1 MSQEDEIMEKV
12 CEFLQKAKV
21 FYVATVEEDQPR
33 VRPFGIAH
41 IIDGKLCVMTG
52 KRKPVSKQIMKNP
65 KVEVCAC
72 IGADWVRIAG
82 KLMEDDSMET
92 RQAML
97 DAYPFMKKTYAADDG
112 NMQVL
117 YFEDATATFD
127 SFSGEYEVITF

>member
-1 MSQEDEIMEKV
+1 MERV
-12 CEFLQKAKV
+12 CEFLQKAHV
-21 FYVATVEEDQPR
+21 FYVATVEGDQPR

-41 IIDGKLCVMTG
+41 IIDGKLCMMTG
-52 KRKPVSKQIMKNP
+52 KRKPVSQQIAANA

-72 IGADWVRIAG
+72 IGSDWLRIAG
-82 KLMEDDSMET
+82 ELEEDDRLET

-117 YFEDATATFD
+117 YFRNATATYD
-127 SFSGEYEVITF
+127 SFSGKHEVVTF

>member
-1 MSQEDEIMEKV
+1 MEKV

-21 FYVATVEEDQPR
+21 FYVATVDEDQPR
-33 VRPFGIAH
+33 VRPFGIVH

-52 KRKPVSKQIMKNP
+52 KCKPVSKQIMKNP

-72 IGADWVRIAG
+72 IDTDWVRIAG
-82 KLMEDDSMET
+82 KLIEDDSMET

-117 YFEDATATFD
+117 YFKDATATFD
-127 SFSGEYEVITF
+127 SFSGEHEVIAF

>member
-1 MSQEDEIMEKV
+1 MQTV
-12 CEFLQKAKV
+12 CEFLQKAHV
-21 FYVATVEEDQPR
+21 FYVATTEADQPR

-52 KRKPVSKQIMKNP
+52 KCKPVSKQVEQNP

-72 IGADWVRIAG
+72 IGAEWLRITG
-82 KLMEDDSMET
+82 KLLEDDRIET

-97 DAYPFMKKTYAADDG
+97 EAYPFMKKTYAADDG

-117 YFEDATATFD
+117 YFKDATATFSD
-127 SFSGEYEVITF
+127 FSGTKKILNF

>member
-1 MSQEDEIMEKV
+1 MEKV
-12 CEFLQKAKV
+12 CEFLQKAHV
-21 FYVATVEEDQPR
+21 FYVATIEGNQPR

-52 KRKPVSKQIMKNP
+52 KKKPVSKQISANP
-65 KVEVCAC
+65 NVEVCAC
-72 IGADWVRIAG
+72 IDNEWVRIEG
-82 KLMEDDSMET
+82 KLIEDDRIET

-117 YFEDATATFD
+117 YFKDATATFD
-127 SFSGEYEVITF
+127 SFNGEHEVIKF

>member
-1 MSQEDEIMEKV
+1 MKTV
-12 CEFLQKAKV
+12 CEFLQKAHV
-21 FYVATVEEDQPR
+21 FYVATVEGDQPR

-41 IIDGKLCVMTG
+41 IINDKLCIMTG
-52 KRKPVSKQIMKNP
+52 KCKPVSRQLATNP
-65 KVEVCAC
+65 KAEICVC
-72 IGADWVRIAG
+72 IGTEWVRITG
-82 KLMEDDSMET
+82 KLVEDDRVET

-127 SFSGEYEVITF
+127 SFQGEHKVICF

>member
-1 MSQEDEIMEKV
+1 MQTV
-12 CEFLQKAKV
+12 CEFLQKAHV
-21 FYVATVEEDQPR
+21 FYVATAEGDQPR

-52 KRKPVSKQIMKNP
+52 KCKPVSQQIGANP

-72 IGADWVRIAG
+72 IGSEWVRIIG
-82 KLMEDDSMET
+82 KLVEDDRNET

-117 YFEDATATFD
+117 YFEDATAAFD
-127 SFSGEYEVITF
+127 GFSGDKRIVKF